1 MTASAPRSQVG
12 TTVLAFDFGTRR
24 VGVAVGEPEVGV
36 AHPLAVIPVSSN
48 ERLFGEIARLVAE
61 WQPGLLVVG
70 LPRHMDGTEH
80 ALGTAV
86 RRFARRLEGRF
97 GLRCELVDERL
108 SSAEAESRLRELGT
122 SLPKAKA
129 VVDSVAAREILQD
142 WLDTHG
148 AA

>member
-1 MTASAPRSQVG
+1 M
-12 TTVLAFDFGTRR
+12 LAFDFGARR

-36 AHPLAVIPVSSN
+36 AHPLAVIAAASN
-48 ERLFGEIARLVAE
+48 ERLFAEIGRLLAQ

-80 ALGTAV
+80 ALTAAA
-86 RRFARRLEGRF
+86 RRFARRLEARF

-108 SSAEAESRLRELGT
+108 SSAEAEARLRELGV
-122 SLPKAKA
+122 SVPKAKA
-129 VVDSVAAREILQD
+129 VVDSLAAREILQD
-142 WLDTHG
+142 WLDRHG